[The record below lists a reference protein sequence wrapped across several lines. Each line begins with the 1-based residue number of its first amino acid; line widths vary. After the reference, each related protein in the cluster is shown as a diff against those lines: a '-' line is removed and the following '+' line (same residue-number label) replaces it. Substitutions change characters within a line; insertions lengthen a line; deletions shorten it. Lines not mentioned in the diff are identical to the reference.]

1 MKIAAFAPRS
11 LFIPRSFS
19 GVGGEVGSIFKPIAL
34 VFLVFFSLFFILK
47 SPALAQAQ
55 QPQAQPVNSYAAP
68 NTNPDVPNNLHNWTQ
83 NVMIEVMSAMTCQL
97 AGIDPT
103 NPSAKCLGVDQ
114 KTGKIGFV
122 ENGGGA
128 IGVMGNLITMTL
140 TPPIHT
146 SDFIAYVSHSF
157 GLSKPTYAAVEV
169 GGGGGSSSPAGKSG
183 IDSLNPI
190 VKVWSAS
197 RNIVYLLFVLVFVII
212 GIAIMFRVRIDPRT
226 VMTVQNQI
234 PKLIIGILLV
244 TFSFAIAGL
253 LIDIMWITIYLFI
266 NILVSAD
273 PKMAVTA
280 PASLVTSKLN
290 TTPFDFAGMIF
301 TGNNGLFGVTVGAS
315 SSIYSIIFNLFN
327 NWHLPTDASIVGVIT
342 GGFGVFLG
350 VLLGAIG
357 GFVAFFIILIAILWS
372 LFKLWFALLEAYIMI
387 LVGVIF
393 APFWI
398 VTGLIPGGQ
407 SLGFGS
413 WLREMLGNL
422 AAFPAAI
429 AMFIIG
435 RILID
440 AFGSGYSAGQ
450 FNPPLLGNPA
460 ATDTFG
466 PIIALGII
474 FTTPHIV
481 KVTKAAFKSPKLDL
495 APIGQAVGIGVGA
508 PKRLITGSTS
518 AALDPFRNAD
528 AQAAAGKTGLGAK
541 APYLKSIARG
551 FGLGR

>member
-1 MKIAAFAPRS
+1 MSKAAFIILISFLLLIAYP
-11 LFIPRSFS
+11 LF
-19 GVGGEVGSIFKPIAL
+19 
-34 VFLVFFSLFFILK
+34 LK
-47 SPALAQAQ
+47 TPALAQT
-55 QPQAQPVNSYAAP
+55 QPQAQPANSYAAP

-128 IGVMGNLITMTL
+128 VGVMGSLISMTL
-140 TPPIHT
+140 TPPIRT
-146 SDFIAYVSHSF
+146 SDFIAYMSNSF
-157 GLSKPTYAAVEV
+157 GFTKPTYA
-169 GGGGGSSSPAGKSG
+169 AGKSG

-190 VKVWSAS
+190 VTVWSAS
-197 RNIVYLLFVLVFVII
+197 RNIVYILFVFVFVII
-212 GIAIMFRVRIDPRT
+212 GVGIMFRVKIDPRT
-226 VMTVQNQI
+226 VMTIQNQI

-266 NILVSAD
+266 NVLIGAD
-273 PKMAVTA
+273 PSITDKIGTA
-280 PASLVTSKLN
+280 GRITGNLNN
-290 TTPFDFAGMIF
+290 TTLNFATADDIF
-301 TGNNGLFGVTVGAS
+301 KGGLLGVATGGAG
-315 SSIYSIIFNLFN
+315 SIASIIGSLFSGSGAATTTAGN
-327 NWHLPTDASIVGVIT
+327 PLVDLIT
-342 GGFGVFLG
+342 NPIGS
-350 VLLGAIG
+350 LLGAVIG
-357 GFVAFFIILIAILWS
+357 GLLGIIGGILAFFIILIAVLWS

-407 SLGFGS
+407 SMGFGS

-429 AMFIIG
+429 AMFLIG

-440 AFGSGYSAGQ
+440 AFGTSYDPNN
-450 FNPPLLGNPA
+450 FVPPLLGNPQGTGVSPFA
-460 ATDTFG
+460 AL
-466 PIIALGII
+466 IALGII

-481 KVTKAAFKSPKLDL
+481 KITKAAFKSPKIDL
-495 APIGQAVGIGVGA
+495 GPVGQAVGVGTGVGSIPGKAAQFGYTWKYAREA
-508 PKRLITGSTS
+508 PVIGGLMESTGEWWKNV
-518 AALDPFRNAD
+518 R
-528 AQAAAGKTGLGAK
+528 KK
-541 APYLKSIARG
+541 
-551 FGLGR
+551 

>member
-1 MKIAAFAPRS
+1 MGILLQFMFFNKLDNYLKIGQTIFRMKPAVRYLFTTILFIAFSLLFIKIPAFA
-11 LFIPRSFS
+11 
-19 GVGGEVGSIFKPIAL
+19 
-34 VFLVFFSLFFILK
+34 
-47 SPALAQAQ
+47 QTQ
-55 QPQAQPVNSYAAP
+55 TQPVNSYAAP
-68 NTNPDVPNNLHNWTQ
+68 NTNPDVPNNLHTWTQ
-83 NVMIEVMSAMTCQL
+83 NVMIEVISAMTCQL

-122 ENGGGA
+122 QNGGGA
-128 IGVMGNLITMTL
+128 IGLMGNLITMTL

-146 SDFIAYVSHSF
+146 SDYISYVSKSF
-157 GLSKPTYAAVEV
+157 GISKTTYAA
-169 GGGGGSSSPAGKSG
+169 SKSG
-183 IDSLNPI
+183 IDSLNPM
-190 VKVWSAS
+190 VNVWAAS

-212 GIAIMFRVRIDPRT
+212 GVAIMLRVKIDPRT
-226 VMTVQNQI
+226 VMTIQNQI
-234 PKLIIGILLV
+234 PKIIIGILLV

-253 LIDIMWITIYLFI
+253 LIDVMWITIYLFI

-273 PKMAVTA
+273 PKMASTA
-280 PASLVTSKLN
+280 SAALVTSKLN

-301 TGNNGLFGVTVGAS
+301 TGNNGLLGVTTGAA
-315 SSIYSIIFNLFN
+315 SSIYSVIFNLFN
-327 NWHLPTDASIVGVIT
+327 GGNLPTDFSLLDIITRGV
-342 GGFGVFLG
+342 GVFLG
-350 VLLGAIG
+350 VILGAIG
-357 GFVAFFIILIAILWS
+357 GFLAFFIILIAILWS

-407 SLGFGS
+407 SMGFGA

-422 AAFPAAI
+422 AAFPTAI

-440 AFGSGYSAGQ
+440 AFGSGYSTGQ

-481 KVTKAAFKSPKLDL
+481 KITKAAFKSPKIDL
-495 APIGQAVGIGVGA
+495 GPIGQAVGVGSGTV
-508 PKRLITGSTS
+508 TGSAKQTGAS
-518 AALDPFRNAD
+518 LFVAAKGAYPKAD
-528 AQAAAGKTGLGAK
+528 EKGGTAMLRRFVGK
-541 APYLKSIARG
+541 
-551 FGLGR
+551 F

>member
-1 MKIAAFAPRS
+1 MKLAVRYFFTTFLLIAFCL
-11 LFIPRSFS
+11 LFI
-19 GVGGEVGSIFKPIAL
+19 
-34 VFLVFFSLFFILK
+34 K
-47 SPALAQAQ
+47 SPAFAQT

-83 NVMIEVMSAMTCQL
+83 NVMIEVISAMTCQL

-128 IGVMGNLITMTL
+128 IGLMGNLITMTL
-140 TPPIHT
+140 APPIHT
-146 SDFIAYVSHSF
+146 SDYISYVSKSF
-157 GLSKPTYAAVEV
+157 GISKSTYAAE
-169 GGGGGSSSPAGKSG
+169 KSG
-183 IDSLNPI
+183 IDSISPI
-190 VKVWSAS
+190 VGVWTVF
-197 RNIVYLLFVLVFVII
+197 RNIVYLLFVLVFIVI
-212 GIAIMFRVRIDPRT
+212 GIAIMFRVKIDPRT
-226 VMTVQNQI
+226 VMTIQNQI
-234 PKLIIGILLV
+234 PKIIIGILLV

-266 NILVSAD
+266 NILIPAD
-273 PKMAVTA
+273 PKMASTA
-280 PASLVTSKLN
+280 SVSLVTSKLN

-301 TGNNGLFGVTVGAS
+301 TGGGLNGGLLGVTTGAS
-315 SSIYSIIFNLFN
+315 SSIYSVIFNLFN
-327 NWHLPTDASIVGVIT
+327 GGGLPTDASFFDLITRGVGVL
-342 GGFGVFLG
+342 LG
-350 VLLGAIG
+350 VILGAIG
-357 GFVAFFIILIAILWS
+357 GFLAFFIILIALLWS

-387 LVGVIF
+387 LIGVIF

-398 VTGLIPGGQ
+398 VTGLIPGGGQ
-407 SLGFGS
+407 SAGFGA
-413 WLREMLGNL
+413 WFREMLGNL
-422 AAFPAAI
+422 AAFPVTI

-466 PIIALGII
+466 PLIALGII

-481 KVTKAAFKSPKLDL
+481 KITKAAFKSPKIDL
-495 APIGQAVGIGVGA
+495 GPIGQAVGVGTA
-508 PKRLITGSTS
+508 VPTAGIRS
-518 AALDPFRNAD
+518 AASFYT
-528 AQAAAGKTGLGAK
+528 KTPKMGEKGGFK
-541 APYLKSIARG
+541 AVARG
-551 FGLGR
+551 FLKF

>member
-1 MKIAAFAPRS
+1 
-11 LFIPRSFS
+11 
-19 GVGGEVGSIFKPIAL
+19 
-34 VFLVFFSLFFILK
+34 
-47 SPALAQAQ
+47 
-55 QPQAQPVNSYAAP
+55 
-68 NTNPDVPNNLHNWTQ
+68 
-83 NVMIEVMSAMTCQL
+83 MSAMTCQL

-128 IGVMGNLITMTL
+128 IGLMGNLITMTL
-140 TPPIHT
+140 APPIHT
-146 SDFIAYVSHSF
+146 SDFIAYMSNGF
-157 GLSKPTYAAVEV
+157 GFTKQTYAE
-169 GGGGGSSSPAGKSG
+169 GKSG

-244 TFSFAIAGL
+244 TFSFAIAGF
-253 LIDIMWITIYLFI
+253 LIDVMWIAVYLFI
-266 NILVSAD
+266 N
-273 PKMAVTA
+273 
-280 PASLVTSKLN
+280 
-290 TTPFDFAGMIF
+290 
-301 TGNNGLFGVTVGAS
+301 
-315 SSIYSIIFNLFN
+315 
-327 NWHLPTDASIVGVIT
+327 
-342 GGFGVFLG
+342 
-350 VLLGAIG
+350 VLLGADPKTTATAGGITSNLNNTTLNFANSNDVFNGGLLGVAAGGAGSIASIIGSLFSGSGAATTTAGNALVDLVTNPIGSLLGAVIG
-357 GFVAFFIILIAILWS
+357 GLLSIIGGILAFFIILIAILWS

-429 AMFIIG
+429 AMFLIG

-440 AFGSGYSAGQ
+440 AFGTSYSPNN
-450 FNPPLLGNPA
+450 FVPPLLGNPQGTGTSPFA
-460 ATDTFG
+460 AL
-466 PIIALGII
+466 IALGLI
-474 FTTPHIV
+474 FVTPHIV
-481 KVTKAAFKSPKLDL
+481 KTTKAAFKSPKIDL
-495 APIGQAVGIGVGA
+495 GPIGQAVGVGA
-508 PKRLITGSTS
+508 GVPSRTASTTAGLVTAATFNISGEKTAVGRGGRIMQRL
-518 AALDPFRNAD
+518 FR
-528 AQAAAGKTGLGAK
+528 
-541 APYLKSIARG
+541 S
-551 FGLGR
+551 